1 MNENKAFTLIEFLIV
16 VGILA
21 GISTAIALNL
31 VNIRSERN
39 LELDVRKLVATLH
52 ETKNRSVTQQDSNQ
66 WGVHFEN
73 STSSVDFYQVFYG
86 ASYASGT
93 VVSRTNLNS
102 GVSFLEPAEGMTE
115 DVIFAKITGL
125 PDAPKSVTIEA
136 TSGSASTTIS
146 INAQGVVSY

>member
-1 MNENKAFTLIEFLIV
+1 MIEFLIV

-39 LELDVRKLVATLH
+39 LDLDARKLVATLH

-73 STSSVDFYQVFYG
+73 STSSIDFYQVFYG

-93 VVSRTNLNS
+93 VVSRANLSS
-102 GVSFLEPAEGMTE
+102 GVRFLTPADGMTE

-125 PDAPKSVTIEA
+125 PDAPKSVTIET
-136 TSGSASTTIS
+136 TSGSASTTVS
-146 INAQGVVSY
+146 INAQGVISY